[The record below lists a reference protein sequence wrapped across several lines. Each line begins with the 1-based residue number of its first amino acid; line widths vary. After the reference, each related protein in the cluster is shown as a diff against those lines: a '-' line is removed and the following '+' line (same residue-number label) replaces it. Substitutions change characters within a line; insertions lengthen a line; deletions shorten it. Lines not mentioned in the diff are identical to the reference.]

1 MAVPA
6 ARHAA
11 RPPARPRP
19 PAVPSRSCDGADEEA
34 RDALHILPLSAVPL
48 ETPGLRRARLV
59 KNVRLQT
66 AVELFNDAHAG
77 SGQVTPA
84 HLPLHF
90 GARTPELDRDLVTI
104 NRIAQAAS
112 FDVYSLRIELRRLNI
127 DVDGHRALRLSQRK
141 KEQLTKYM
149 CVFTRPLIESV
160 YGPDEVNVQSVDDL
174 IRMFSAPDVAEVRR
188 RLRMMADRLDIGLPE
203 IPTFLEEYGDI
214 FLSLAYFKQ
223 CLDEIVPDVQ
233 NFLAWMDGVRTSSE
247 IRRDSRLVRM
257 LDEVN
262 RDLTEITT
270 SITGRFESFDNRSK
284 DFWRDINAHSFRA
297 IRELITA
304 HHVTI
309 GGVLC
314 GLAVKMDLWK
324 ARFASGGG
332 PVRRLEFIKSEIL
345 PGLSHI
351 RSLERS
357 ARGEE

>member
-1 MAVPA
+1 MAAPA
-6 ARHAA
+6 VHHAG
-11 RPPARPRP
+11 RPSPLPRPR
-19 PAVPSRSCDGADEEA
+19 AASPSDDCEEEA
-34 RDALHILPLSAVPL
+34 RDALHILPLSVVPL
-48 ETPGLRRARLV
+48 ETPALRRARLV

-77 SGQVTPA
+77 SGQVAPG

-90 GARTPELDRDLVTI
+90 GARTAELERDLVTI

-127 DVDGHRALRLSQRK
+127 DVDSHRALRLSSRR

-149 CVFTRPLIESV
+149 CVFTRPLIECV

-174 IRMFSAPDVAEVRR
+174 IRMFAAPDVAEVRR
-188 RLRMMADRLDIGLPE
+188 RLRTMADRLDIDLPE
-203 IPTFLEEYGDI
+203 IPSFLEEYGDI

-233 NFLAWMDGVRTSSE
+233 NFLAWMDAIRASSE
-247 IRRDSRLVRM
+247 IRRDPRQVRM

-332 PVRRLEFIKSEIL
+332 PNRRLEFIKSEIL